1 MNEHAQKKT
10 PDQMVEAIFS
20 LDLDPIKFKL
30 MDANEGYGWTR
41 AEADRHELEY
51 KRFLALVAK
60 FPEEAI
66 VPNKDVDK
74 FWHGHILDTMKYA
87 EDCHNVFGYF
97 LHHFPYFGMRDEEDA
112 ANLARASDRTQTLYQ
127 QEFGGAVEQK
137 AGYCGVAAASYCGAA
152 SETPAAYCGMAV
164 EAAYCGVASE
174 KAAAY
179 CGVASDKASAAYC
192 GVASDKTAAAYCGAA
207 KPAYCG
213 VVAGK
218 GRPSLDTSSAYCGA
232 AAPADQAYCGATSA
246 AYCGV
251 VTGKGRPT
259 LEQAGA

>member
-1 MNEHAQKKT
+1 
-10 PDQMVEAIFS
+10 MVEAVFS

-41 AEADRHELEY
+41 EEADSRELEY

-60 FPEEAI
+60 FPDEAI
-66 VPNKDVDK
+66 VPNKEVDK
-74 FWHGHILDTMKYA
+74 FWHAHILDTMKYA

-112 ANLARASDRTQTLYQ
+112 ANLANANERTLALYR
-127 QEFGGAVEQK
+127 QEFGTAKQPGA
-137 AGYCGVAAASYCGAA
+137 AYCGVAAASYCGAA
-152 SETPAAYCGMAV
+152 AEQAS
-164 EAAYCGVASE
+164 AYCGVASE
-174 KAAAY
+174 KTAAAYCGVASDKAAYCGVAANKSAAYCGVASDKVSAAYCGVASDKASAAY

-192 GVASDKTAAAYCGAA
+192 GVASDKTA
-207 KPAYCG
+207 
-213 VVAGK
+213 
-218 GRPSLDTSSAYCGA
+218 SAYCGA
-232 AAPADQAYCGATSA
+232 TKP

-259 LEQAGA
+259 LDKVAA

>member
-1 MNEHAQKKT
+1 MNQHAQQKT
-10 PDQMVEAIFS
+10 PEQMVEAVFA

-87 EDCHNVFGYF
+87 EDCRNVFGYF

-112 ANLARASDRTQTLYQ
+112 ANLAKASGRTQELYR
-127 QEFGGAVEQK
+127 QEFGAAKQPD
-137 AGYCGVAAASYCGAA
+137 AGYCGVAAA
-152 SETPAAYCGMAV
+152 AYCGIAS
-164 EAAYCGVASE
+164 ENTSAAYCGVAAE
-174 KAAAY
+174 KTAAAY

-192 GVASDKTAAAYCGAA
+192 GVAADKVSA
-207 KPAYCG
+207 
-213 VVAGK
+213 
-218 GRPSLDTSSAYCGA
+218 AYCGA
-232 AAPADQAYCGATSA
+232 AAP

-251 VTGKGRPT
+251 VTGKGRPR
-259 LEQAGA
+259 LDKVAA